1 LIVLAKDSA
10 VTPPVEIDWY
20 GKPLDIDFRFV
31 LETENNLITFGAKFP
46 KNGISLGSKGQFL
59 KGLWEESVV
68 ELFVHELNS
77 TRYVELN
84 LSPTGAYWCAEF
96 SNYRFG
102 SSELNLTPKI
112 ETESDREFNTVSLQF
127 DVRDLVNGDY
137 KLAQTSVLS
146 LGNRSESARLFL
158 TRRFARGQSAKEVLS
173 CDPDFHKKELAEV
186 LSNYPPIS

>member
-1 LIVLAKDSA
+1 MIVLTKDSA
-10 VTPPVEIDWY
+10 ITPPVEIDWF
-20 GKPLDIDFRFV
+20 GKRFAVDFRFI
-31 LETENNLITFGAKFP
+31 LEAENNLITFGAKFP

-84 LSPTGAYWCAEF
+84 LSPTGSYWCAEF
-96 SNYRFG
+96 SSYRFG
-102 SSELNLTPKI
+102 SSELNLSPKI
-112 ETESDREFNTVSLQF
+112 ETESESKFNTVFLQF
-127 DVRDLVNGDY
+127 DIRDLVDGEY

-146 LGNRSESARLFL
+146 LGSGSESSKIFL
-158 TRRFARGQSAKEVLS
+158 TRKFARGQSAKEVLS

-186 LSNYPPIS
+186 LSN